1 LYNAPPDIP
10 LSLGDL
16 IGRSFRVFRDQFR
29 LVWTAI
35 AWPTI
40 LATLSVAGMRWSVV
54 HFLTSHAYDLP
65 SIILHSVALLLCL
78 CLLGVAQWELAIRS
92 VSIVRVVLAIDADYK
107 SANPYAR
114 RRKWAALLL
123 YSLAAVAP
131 LIVLIFWTVL
141 IVAFVVNSK
150 GMPFASLI
158 SFFFFAIVGLLFTC
172 TVSWS
177 LLGSALSF
185 TVLACEDC
193 DLNTVFP
200 RTYQLMKNYLWRGG
214 SFVVLLTFT
223 LFAVTGA
230 LDLPLLVISLFDAW
244 RNNLASD
251 FDPPMYLEIL
261 SAFVDGIVNIVLL
274 SVAPI
279 ANALYYNDL
288 LLRMEGRDIVMRL
301 EKLERS
307 ESVSG

>member
-1 LYNAPPDIP
+1 
-10 LSLGDL
+10 
-16 IGRSFRVFRDQFR
+16 
-29 LVWTAI
+29 
-35 AWPTI
+35 
-40 LATLSVAGMRWSVV
+40 
-54 HFLTSHAYDLP
+54 
-65 SIILHSVALLLCL
+65 
-78 CLLGVAQWELAIRS
+78 
-92 VSIVRVVLAIDADYK
+92 
-107 SANPYAR
+107 
-114 RRKWAALLL
+114 
-123 YSLAAVAP
+123 
-131 LIVLIFWTVL
+131 
-141 IVAFVVNSK
+141 
-150 GMPFASLI
+150 
-158 SFFFFAIVGLLFTC
+158 
-172 TVSWS
+172 
-177 LLGSALSF
+177 
-185 TVLACEDC
+185 
-193 DLNTVFP
+193 
-200 RTYQLMKNYLWRGG
+200 MKNYLWRGG